1 MIMDV
6 VMMVT
11 MVMPGLLTKEFDM
24 MLGPIVI
31 FIDFMFI
38 KVVETP
44 ILRVELRLLQAVMA
58 ALA

>member
-11 MVMPGLLTKEFDM
+11 MVMPGLLAQEFDM
-24 MLGPIVI
+24 MLRPIVI

-44 ILRVELRLLQAVMA
+44 ILRVELRLL
-58 ALA
+58 